1 MWDYLYTHDYLRM
14 IIMALVLFPMIV
26 TGALLRKYNKKA
38 PYYNKLG
45 IIAHFMSAVM
55 AVLLVLG
62 DYYIGSFPFSL
73 TTYLIGVGVSLVIVI
88 AFAIIWLVFH
98 IRYKKSFLIIE

>member
-14 IIMALVLFPMIV
+14 IIMALVLFPMVV

-45 IIAHFMSAVM
+45 IIAHFRSAVM

-73 TTYLIGVGVSLVIVI
+73 TTYLIGVGASLVIVLV
-88 AFAIIWLVFH
+88 FAIIWLVFH
-98 IRYKKSFLIIE
+98 IRYKTSVLIY